1 MEPVSNP
8 SDPGS
13 SVPAPTHVPSGTATH
28 VASGT
33 ATHPLRARFLI
44 SAARLD
50 QCPDDEVTEVA
61 FVGRSNAGKS
71 SVLNRFGGQ
80 RQLARVSRTPGRTQ
94 LLNFF
99 SVDEGGRFV
108 DLPGYGYASAPL
120 ATRQRWQR
128 ELERYLTRRPNL
140 RGMVLV
146 TDIRHPLKDTDLHMI
161 DWARASVLPILVLL
175 NKCDKLRSG
184 ARQKAV
190 LEARR
195 ELHAAANVDPTAQL
209 SILAFSAEDGTGLP
223 AALGWVRA
231 RLADTSGTRELGD
244 DDGDPDDDSY
254 DGPYNDS
261 HDADD

>member
-1 MEPVSNP
+1 MR
-8 SDPGS
+8 
-13 SVPAPTHVPSGTATH
+13 
-28 VASGT
+28 AS
-33 ATHPLRARFLI
+33 FLI

-50 QCPDDEVTEVA
+50 QCPEDDVTEVA

-161 DWARASVLPILVLL
+161 DWASASVLPVLVLL

-195 ELHAAANVDPTAQL
+195 ELQAAATVDPTAQL
-209 SILAFSAEDGTGLP
+209 SILAFSAEDGTGLA

-231 RLADTSGTRELGD
+231 RLADTGGARDVGEADLDEDMD
-244 DDGDPDDDSY
+244 DDAGYDDD
-254 DGPYNDS
+254 
-261 HDADD
+261 